1 MSLSP
6 RGASAVGVGHPVK
19 GWLIMLVGGVLA
31 WISGMS
37 WSIDRGAGEVFQHV
51 MAFATLVVVAV
62 PAMLIAG
69 RTGRPWLLALAGAA
83 GLTVPW
89 FFALAVDRQGEGVA
103 PAALLLLTVSYAV
116 TYAVTWLTRA
126 GAARWAES

>member
-6 RGASAVGVGHPVK
+6 RGASVVGVGHPMK

-62 PAMLIAG
+62 PAQLIAG
-69 RTGRPWLLALAGAA
+69 RTGRPWLLAGAGAL

-89 FFALAVDRQGEGVA
+89 FFSLAVARQGEDVA
-103 PAALLLLTVSYAV
+103 VSSLLLLLASYAL
-116 TYAVTWLTRA
+116 TYAITWLTRA
-126 GAARWAES
+126 GAVRWAES